1 MHALFLSFGIL
12 KIPSRFSR
20 KTKKIIYPIN
30 LVNPVEQYQFSPP
43 QPPTF
48 FSTIPLF
55 HSAHEGK
62 DYPSGVKSKPGFPSG
77 L

>member
-1 MHALFLSFGIL
+1 MYALSLSFGIL

-30 LVNPVEQYQFSPP
+30 PVNSVEQYQFSPP
-43 QPPTF
+43 RPHF

-62 DYPSGVKSKPGFPSG
+62 DHPSGVKSKPGSPSG